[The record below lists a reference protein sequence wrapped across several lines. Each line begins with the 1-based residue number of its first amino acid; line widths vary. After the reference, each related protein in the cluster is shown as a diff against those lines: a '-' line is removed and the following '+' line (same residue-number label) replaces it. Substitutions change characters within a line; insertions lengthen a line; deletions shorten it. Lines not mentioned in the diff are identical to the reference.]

1 MSRYAVKC
9 LSFDMSIEIEEFDS
23 LREACED
30 AIDITKTII
39 KSDIPMTYAEF
50 AEVYDMDE
58 DPETRKTLLW
68 SGRRGVET
76 DIKEDDP
83 RYEEIKEF
91 L

>member
-1 MSRYAVKC
+1 
-9 LSFDMSIEIEEFDS
+9 
-23 LREACED
+23 
-30 AIDITKTII
+30 
-39 KSDIPMTYAEF
+39 MTYTEF

-83 RYEEIKEF
+83 RYEEMKRF

>member
-9 LSFDMSIEIEEFDS
+9 LSSDMSVEIEEFDS

-30 AIDITKTII
+30 AIDITRTTT
-39 KSDIPMTYAEF
+39 KSDIPMTCAEF

-83 RYEEIKEF
+83 RYEEIKRF

>member
-1 MSRYAVKC
+1 MSV
-9 LSFDMSIEIEEFDS
+9 EIEEFDS

-30 AIDITKTII
+30 AIDITRTTT
-39 KSDIPMTYAEF
+39 KSDRPMACAEF

-58 DPETRKTLLW
+58 DPEMRKTLLW

-83 RYEEIKEF
+83 RYEEIKKF